1 MEWLDEL
8 FEWIVPSCLGQ
19 IEKCDLFAPFSE
31 AHLVRS
37 MLNLFKALVNLDG
50 LIANQNSEAPL
61 QVDTIHM
68 QMVFILKI
76 FIVNIIF
83 IEKLYLILSIF
94 MNESR
99 LRLHKLRKKA

>member
-1 MEWLDEL
+1 MSFLESLPRVSFTEEQVEWLDEL

-68 QMVFILKI
+68 QMVFL
-76 FIVNIIF
+76 FEN
-83 IEKLYLILSIF
+83 LY
-94 MNESR
+94 
-99 LRLHKLRKKA
+99 K

>member
-76 FIVNIIF
+76 FITIF
-83 IEKLYLILSIF
+83 QQFL
-94 MNESR
+94 N
-99 LRLHKLRKKA
+99 